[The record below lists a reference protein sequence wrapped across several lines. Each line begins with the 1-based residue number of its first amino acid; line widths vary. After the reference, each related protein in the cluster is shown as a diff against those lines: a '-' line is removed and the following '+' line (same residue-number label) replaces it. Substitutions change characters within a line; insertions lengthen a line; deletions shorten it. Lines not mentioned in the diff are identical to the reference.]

1 MIQILYNYLYP
12 DTLAKLYYLEND
24 PYYIQLC
31 EKQLN
36 RKLHTL
42 KNYKNITL
50 DFHNL
55 RIKFNVHFRNLYI
68 TSIEYFFDAFYLDLL
83 DFVPVNKIN
92 ELPKDFIEYY
102 DHIGVHIKKSKN
114 FKFTMYTDNSKSQII
129 HKNTNVKI
137 SYYDKDLLNIIHIL

>member
-31 EKQLN
+31 EKKLN
-36 RKLHTL
+36 KKLNTL

-50 DFHNL
+50 NFHNL

-68 TSIEYFFDAFYLDLL
+68 TSIEYAFDAFDAFEFTPLY
-83 DFVPVNKIN
+83 KIN

-102 DHIGVHIKKSKN
+102 DHLGVHIKKSKN
-114 FKFTMYTDNSKSQII
+114 FKFTMYTVNSQII

-137 SYYDKDLLNIIHIL
+137 SYYDKDLPNIINIL

>member
-31 EKQLN
+31 EKQLD

-68 TSIEYFFDAFYLDLL
+68 TSIEYFFDAIDAFEFAPLS
-83 DFVPVNKIN
+83 KIN

-102 DHIGVHIKKSKN
+102 DHLGIHIKKSKN
-114 FKFTMYTDNSKSQII
+114 FKFTMYTVNSRII

-137 SYYDKDLLNIIHIL
+137 SYYDKDLPNIINIL

>member
-31 EKQLN
+31 EKKLN

-42 KNYKNITL
+42 KNYKNMTL
-50 DFHNL
+50 NFHNL

-68 TSIEYFFDAFYLDLL
+68 TSIEYAFDASNFTPLS
-83 DFVPVNKIN
+83 KIN

-102 DHIGVHIKKSKN
+102 DHLGVHIKKSKN
-114 FKFTMYTDNSKSQII
+114 FKFTMHINNSHSQII

-137 SYYDKDLLNIIHIL
+137 SYYDKDLPNIINIL